1 MKNGN
6 CLINNLNYSGGVLL
20 NIKTVTVIGANG
32 TMGKNIAGIFASFG
46 NAKVYMVCRTL
57 EKAQRAK
64 QKAINS
70 VRSDSIANNL
80 IPCTYDNLN
89 SCLAESDLVFDSII
103 EDLCKK
109 KELNQKISR
118 FVNEHAIVCTGTSGL
133 SINELASV
141 FSDKI
146 QERYLGLHM
155 FNPPYNMTLCEIIP
169 NAKTKKEIVDFV
181 KQYAEKKLLRTIV
194 ETKDT
199 PAFLGNRIG
208 FQCINEAMQYAVLYK
223 DNGGIDY
230 IDTILGPFTGRN
242 MAPLNT
248 ADFVGLDVHMAIV
261 DNLYNNTV
269 DYAHDTFLMPQFV
282 GDLVKQGKLG
292 RKTGQGLYRISNHT
306 NGKKKYEVYD
316 IAKGTYRKQIEYH
329 FPFKS
334 NMIGLLKIGNY
345 QLAIEALV
353 SNKSLEAQICV
364 EFMLKYII
372 YSLFSARLVG
382 NDIHI
387 ADDVMACG
395 YNWVPPLSLIESF
408 GGVQI
413 IQDLAKERLPENL
426 WNSIGG
432 DRFFKDIPVSKY
444 DYRKFFKAK

>member
-1 MKNGN
+1 M
-6 CLINNLNYSGGVLL
+6 

-57 EKAQRAK
+57 EKAQKAK
-64 QKAINS
+64 QKAIYS

-89 SCLAESDLVFDSII
+89 TCLDESDLVFDSII
-103 EDLCKK
+103 EDLSQK
-109 KELNQKISR
+109 KELNQKISSS
-118 FVNEHAIVCTGTSGL
+118 VNKHAIICTGTSGL

-141 FSDKI
+141 FSDEI

-155 FNPPYNMTLCEIIP
+155 FNPPYNMTLCEITP
-169 NAKTKKEIVDFV
+169 NARTQKDIVEFM
-181 KQYAEKKLLRTIV
+181 KQYAEKKLLRTVV

-248 ADFVGLDVHMAIV
+248 TDFVGLDVHKAIV
-261 DNLYNNTV
+261 NNLYHNTA
-269 DYAHDTFLMPQFV
+269 DYAHDTFLMPEFV
-282 GDLVKQGKLG
+282 DDLIKQGKLG
-292 RKTGQGLYRISNHT
+292 RKSGQGLYRVSNSA
-306 NGKKKYEVYD
+306 NGRKKYEVYD
-316 IAKGTYRKQIEYH
+316 IVKGDYRKQIEYH
-329 FPFKS
+329 FPFKN
-334 NMIGLLKIGNY
+334 NMVSLLKIGNY
-345 QLAIEALV
+345 QQAMKSLV
-353 SNKSLEAQICV
+353 ANKSLEARICV

-372 YSLFSARLVG
+372 YSVFSARLIG
-382 NDIHI
+382 DDLYI

-395 YNWVPPLSLIESF
+395 YNWIPPLSLIEAF
-408 GGVQI
+408 GGVQM

-426 WNSIGG
+426 LNSIGG
-432 DRFFKDIPVSKY
+432 KNFFKDIPASKY
-444 DYRKFFKAK
+444 DYRRFFKAK